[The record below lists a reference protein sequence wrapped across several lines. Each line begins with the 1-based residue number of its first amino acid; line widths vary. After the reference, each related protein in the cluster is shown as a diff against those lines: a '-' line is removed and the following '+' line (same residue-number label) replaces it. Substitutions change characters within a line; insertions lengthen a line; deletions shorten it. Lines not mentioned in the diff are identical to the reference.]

1 MALTIHGY
9 RLAKSDVPNL
19 HHLKGILTVKPYIPS
34 VFVKPQFVQRY
45 AVYKESEEFIY
56 LPKHYGIENYGV
68 PKNSFRDVSPTEDKY
83 WEFAGQIRPIQQPV
97 VDSFLKPEPHDGIL
111 SLQTG
116 GGKTVCGLYIAS
128 QLKLPTLVLV
138 HSGFLKDQWVERIKA
153 FLPKARVGIW
163 NEDTTV
169 DTFLQD
175 FVIRIDG
182 EVVKYKAPD
191 TPNFK
196 LLKNLKK
203 EEIASL
209 SEIMGVDS
217 TLESIVSN
225 IVNYTSQHD
234 ITVGMLQGIMRE
246 DASFASFK
254 KTGLVIVDECHHIAT
269 EAFVKVIPK
278 VTSKYMLGLSA
289 TLERKDRLMHVIHW
303 CLGPLLYQSNTAD
316 KVDEKVRVEVFEF
329 EPEDPK
335 FNDIIYNN
343 AGVMFSSLM
352 VNKVTEYEPRNKL
365 LVELMK
371 DVYEEKDRQILVLSD
386 RVEHTKKLFEMLPPE
401 IQAESGILARGMK
414 PAVRDE
420 FCKSKRILI
429 STYQLVK
436 EGFDVAS
443 LNTLL
448 IATPRPDVDQI
459 VGRILRV
466 EKSKRTVHP
475 LILDV
480 VDPAFRR
487 QFQERLSLYKK
498 RSYDVQKILMD

>member
-9 RLAKSDVPNL
+9 RLAKSEVPNL

-56 LPKHYGIENYGV
+56 LPKHYGIENYGA
-68 PKNSFRDVSPTEDKY
+68 PKTSFRDVSPTQDKY

-153 FLPKARVGIW
+153 FLPNARIGTVQGDVMDI
-163 NEDTTV
+163 EDK
-169 DTFLQD
+169 D
-175 FVIRIDG
+175 
-182 EVVKYKAPD
+182 
-191 TPNFK
+191 
-196 LLKNLKK
+196 
-203 EEIASL
+203 
-209 SEIMGVDS
+209 
-217 TLESIVSN
+217 IV
-225 IVNYTSQHD
+225 
-234 ITVGMLQGIMRE
+234 VGMLQSIALKE
-246 DASFASFK
+246 HSPNTFK
-254 KTGLVIVDECHHIAT
+254 RFGLVIVDECHHIAS
-269 EAFVKVIPK
+269 EAFSQAIPK
-278 VTSKYMLGLSA
+278 LTSKYMLGLSA

>member
-9 RLAKSDVPNL
+9 RLAKSDITDI

-68 PKNSFRDVSPTEDKY
+68 SKTSFRDVSPTEDKY

-153 FLPKARVGIW
+153 FLPKARIG
-163 NEDTTV
+163 TV
-169 DTFLQD
+169 Q
-175 FVIRIDG
+175 G
-182 EVVKYKAPD
+182 EVMDIEDKD
-191 TPNFK
+191 
-196 LLKNLKK
+196 
-203 EEIASL
+203 
-209 SEIMGVDS
+209 
-217 TLESIVSN
+217 IV
-225 IVNYTSQHD
+225 
-234 ITVGMLQGIMRE
+234 VGMLQSIALKE
-246 DASFASFK
+246 HAPNTFK
-254 KTGLVIVDECHHIAT
+254 RFGLVIVDECHHIAS
-269 EAFVKVIPK
+269 EAFSQAIPK
-278 VTSKYMLGLSA
+278 LTSKYMLGLSA

-352 VNKVTEYEPRNKL
+352 VNKVTEYEPRNRL

-386 RVEHTKKLFEMLPPE
+386 RVEHTKRLFELLPPE

-498 RSYDVQKILMD
+498 RSYDVQKIVIENGRDLSECHT

>member
-1 MALTIHGY
+1 
-9 RLAKSDVPNL
+9 
-19 HHLKGILTVKPYIPS
+19 
-34 VFVKPQFVQRY
+34 
-45 AVYKESEEFIY
+45 
-56 LPKHYGIENYGV
+56 
-68 PKNSFRDVSPTEDKY
+68 
-83 WEFAGQIRPIQQPV
+83 
-97 VDSFLKPEPHDGIL
+97 
-111 SLQTG
+111 
-116 GGKTVCGLYIAS
+116 
-128 QLKLPTLVLV
+128 
-138 HSGFLKDQWVERIKA
+138 
-153 FLPKARVGIW
+153 
-163 NEDTTV
+163 
-169 DTFLQD
+169 
-175 FVIRIDG
+175 
-182 EVVKYKAPD
+182 
-191 TPNFK
+191 
-196 LLKNLKK
+196 
-203 EEIASL
+203 
-209 SEIMGVDS
+209 
-217 TLESIVSN
+217 
-225 IVNYTSQHD
+225 
-234 ITVGMLQGIMRE
+234 
-246 DASFASFK
+246 
-254 KTGLVIVDECHHIAT
+254 
-269 EAFVKVIPK
+269 
-278 VTSKYMLGLSA
+278 
-289 TLERKDRLMHVIHW
+289 MHVIHW

-329 EPEDPK
+329 EPADPK

-466 EKSKRTVHP
+466 EKCKRTVHP